1 MSITIHPEIAVLRDR
16 LRQLRLE
23 LRLAIDDWYRLS
35 TEVRP
40 RLHATYNALFGEL
53 EREMQQSVLAAAE
66 MFRRVELLSI
76 KHERGERLTR
86 EIVDLI
92 NQVVDKEYAR
102 FTMRITEAFQMDA
115 RQREEKARA
124 QQGQASDHELVTM
137 YRTLVKQLHP
147 DVATAGQ
154 GASSDASVWH
164 QVQSAYA
171 SRNAG
176 QLRSLLT
183 VLGAEDVNSAESDM
197 WDLDR
202 WQREVLAVEQRL
214 ALEQRKLSRLRLE
227 EPFTLEKDLSNEG
240 WQIRHREELLQAIAV
255 KKKELRDSQR
265 RYNEL
270 TEGLVP
276 PGTNPTK
283 SKDERTFEEEFMT
296 NTYFGQ
302 R

>member
-1 MSITIHPEIAVLRDR
+1 M
-16 LRQLRLE
+16 
-23 LRLAIDDWYRLS
+23 AIDDWYRLS

-53 EREMQQSVLAAAE
+53 ERELQQGALAAAE

-76 KHERGERLTR
+76 KHERGERLTP

-102 FTMRITEAFQMDA
+102 FTMRIREAFSMDA
-115 RQREEKARA
+115 RQREELARA
-124 QQGQASDHELVTM
+124 QQGHTSDHELVTM

-147 DVATAGQ
+147 DVAAGAQ
-154 GASSDASVWH
+154 GASIDTSVWH

-183 VLGAEDVNSAESDM
+183 VLGAEDVHAAESDA
-197 WDLDR
+197 WDVGR
-202 WQREVLAVEQRL
+202 WQQEVVAVEQRL

-227 EPFTLEKDLSNEG
+227 EPFSLEQDLGNES
-240 WQIRHREELLQAIAV
+240 WQIRHREALLQAIAR

-270 TEGLVP
+270 TEGLIP
-276 PGTNPTK
+276 SGTNPSK
-283 SKDERTFEEEFMT
+283 SKDEQSFEEEFMT